1 MLENV
6 AVVHTRPRQILAQQY
21 SDRLAGNN
29 IYLNYGIGAVIKK
42 NRRIEPLGELY
53 HVGFCY

>member
-21 SDRLAGNN
+21 SDRHADNN
-29 IYLNYGIGAVIKK
+29 VYLNYGISAVIKK

-53 HVGFCY
+53 RVGLCY